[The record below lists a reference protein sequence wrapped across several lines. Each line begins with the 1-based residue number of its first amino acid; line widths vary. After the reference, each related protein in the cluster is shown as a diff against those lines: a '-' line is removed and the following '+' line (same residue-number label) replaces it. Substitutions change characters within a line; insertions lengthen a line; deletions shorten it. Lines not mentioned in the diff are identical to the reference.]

1 MISSQ
6 LFEMSLLKDPHG
18 EHSIGYLHLLLS
30 KHEVGPC
37 SSLWRPKSLSTAL
50 ELVLGVVGALA
61 LANSCFSI
69 IAGFTNLLHAL
80 QALQV
85 SGDKL
90 LACVVHSC
98 ILGLV
103 PAAPSISASDGAG
116 VGVGDGGGVSLLLL
130 LLPLLR
136 LDRWREG
143 DLGRDLEDPEGDLL
157 LLLLDPSP
165 LWLLP
170 EGRAGHLLIH
180 GYRF

>member
-1 MISSQ
+1 MAAQEPLNRARAGVRGGGSTSTGQQ
-6 LFEMSLLKDPHG
+6 LLQH
-18 EHSIGYLHLLLS
+18 Y
-30 KHEVGPC
+30 
-37 SSLWRPKSLSTAL
+37 
-50 ELVLGVVGALA
+50 
-61 LANSCFSI
+61 